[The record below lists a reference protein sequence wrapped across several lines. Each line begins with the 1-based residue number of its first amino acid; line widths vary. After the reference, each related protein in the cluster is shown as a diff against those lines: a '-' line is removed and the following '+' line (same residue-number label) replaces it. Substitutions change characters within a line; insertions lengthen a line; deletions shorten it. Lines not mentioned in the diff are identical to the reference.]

1 MNTTRLQL
9 ALLMAILMG
18 PLVANAAPLTQE
30 ALGPLLSRLDERQH
44 HPGDYKALI
53 FMEQRKKG
61 EDDLVYEAVIYR
73 RDKEDRFMMLFT
85 RPRAEAGKGYLKIDR
100 NLWLYD
106 PGVGKWE
113 RRTDR
118 EGLGGTGSKRSD
130 FDPPRF
136 AKDFEHRY
144 VAEETLGRFP
154 VHHLRLKAREGVS
167 ITYPNVDLWID
178 VKTENVLK
186 VQERA
191 LSGKLIRTVYYPK
204 WEKIYSE
211 TKKADLYYPKEIRAF
226 DEVEKGSRTTVIF
239 RRIDLEA
246 LPANLFTKAWLESQS
261 R

>member
-1 MNTTRLQL
+1 MRT
-9 ALLMAILMG
+9 ALLLLIPLLLIPMG
-18 PLVANAAPLTQE
+18 GAQAAPLAAE
-30 ALGPLLSRLDERQH
+30 ALQPLLSRLDDRQR

-53 FMEQRKKG
+53 YMDQHKKG
-61 EDDLVYEAVIYR
+61 EEDLVYEAVIYR
-73 RDKEDRFMMLFT
+73 RDAEDRFMMLFS
-85 RPRAEAGKGYLKIDR
+85 RPRTEAGKGYLKIDR

-118 EGLGGTGSKRSD
+118 EGLGGTGSKKSD

-136 AKDFEHRY
+136 ANDFEHTY
-144 VAEETLGRFP
+144 VAEEKLGRFA
-154 VHHLRLKAREGVS
+154 VHHLRLKARKGVEIS
-167 ITYPNVDLWID
+167 YPNVDLWID
-178 VKTENVLK
+178 QATENVLK

-204 WEKIYSE
+204 WKKVYSE
-211 TKKADLYYPKEIRAF
+211 AKKADIYYPKEIRAF
-226 DEVEKGSRTTVIF
+226 DEVETGSRTTVVF
-239 RRIDLEA
+239 KRIDLNP